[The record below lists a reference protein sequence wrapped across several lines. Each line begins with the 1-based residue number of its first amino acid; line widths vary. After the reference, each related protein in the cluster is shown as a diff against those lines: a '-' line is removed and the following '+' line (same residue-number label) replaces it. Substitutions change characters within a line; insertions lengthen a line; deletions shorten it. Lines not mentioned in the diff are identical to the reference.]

1 MNMIKK
7 IKIKL
12 TILLL
17 GNKKKYKNI
26 NLKDVKTVLLSPKDA
41 LGDTLISFSHA
52 RQLRKM
58 YPYAKIGIVSTIRN
72 KNFIKLINQKEKVFD
87 EIVDRKKIIRHRKKW
102 DLLLD
107 FKDQINTKRLIW
119 TKILKPKIII
129 SFGKD
134 KAGHYFSRKN
144 IKIYDFVTA
153 PPEKAHIVDYLM
165 YSEFSKYFNIE
176 KEIPKLELNGFE
188 VSKMVKNWNLK
199 RRKIKILLAPQGN
212 DRCIKIEE
220 LAKFLNDINFEN
232 VKFIMSKTSGSEK
245 YFEKLTSLLKSNI
258 DISLSK
264 AFSIEEYV
272 NFLASSDIVVGV
284 DSGSVH
290 IACALKKPVLS
301 FYANNEANLYR
312 WSPVPN
318 KNVDSL
324 QIISNI
330 AGTQNDLYDF
340 PMEDAVKWL
349 NIEINKIYGQ
359 SER

>member
-1 MNMIKK
+1 M
-7 IKIKL
+7 
-12 TILLL
+12 
-17 GNKKKYKNI
+17 
-26 NLKDVKTVLLSPKDA
+26 A
-41 LGDTLISFSHA
+41 
-52 RQLRKM
+52 
-58 YPYAKIGIVSTIRN
+58 
-72 KNFIKLINQKEKVFD
+72 
-87 EIVDRKKIIRHRKKW
+87 
-102 DLLLD
+102 
-107 FKDQINTKRLIW
+107 
-119 TKILKPKIII
+119 PKIVI

-134 KAGHYFSRKN
+134 KEGHYFNRKN
-144 IKIYDFVTA
+144 IKIYDFVTMT
-153 PPEKAHIVDYLM
+153 PEKSHIVDYLM
-165 YSEFSKYFNIE
+165 YSELSKYFNIE
-176 KEIPKLELNGFE
+176 KEIPKLELNRFE

-199 RRKIKILLAPQGN
+199 RRKVKILLAPQGN

-220 LAKFLNDINFEN
+220 LAKFLNDVNFEN

-264 AFSIEEYV
+264 AFSIDEYV

-318 KNVDSL
+318 KGVDNL
-324 QIISNI
+324 QVISNI
-330 AGTQNDLYDF
+330 VGTQNDLYNF

-349 NIEINKIYGQ
+349 NFEISKIYGQ
-359 SER
+359 NER